1 MEGFLMSF
9 IYTSYNERDN
19 PFPANYV
26 YTAAGVLPA
35 LGAAFAPDGT
45 NMTDQ
50 QTCLFTGL
58 TLAQDRGV
66 FRATVVAGN
75 VTAWTRVIYGQSS
88 TGACTDGDIV
98 IILSGTAYGDHQ
110 FQCTDTATATWVDL
124 GGVTAFPRTQVIYI
138 DGGRTDTYVAT
149 GSLDKPFKTI
159 LAALAVTNADVGK
172 SWRFEVGAATYADNL
187 TITGPRLLQVVG
199 SGVVISGTILINSG
213 VGSYDRI
220 EFKGVNTF
228 RSEKGP
234 AMTISGAITAT
245 RTDDSLIYVGF
256 NGCYVSGSFTTTDS
270 GTWVTQWI
278 NTRMTG
284 AIDGTLPGFGT
295 PCILIEAYGFCEFT
309 GAMSNKIS
317 FYNCNEAEI
326 YSAIN
331 ISGAFENVFKHTK
344 FLNPS
349 TITITNAS
357 PVYVDNM
364 SYNSLKAR
372 TPTLAGGAYY
382 NYLDDAAYPTV
393 TKTSADT
400 GYTCTT
406 LDHTVFVD
414 TTGGNTTIN
423 LPTATGVDGRIYV
436 FKKVAAANDMVI
448 AGGGSNIDGDASK
461 TYAANYSSI
470 TVQSNGTTWYII

>member
-1 MEGFLMSF
+1 MSF
-9 IYTSYNERDN
+9 IYTDYMNRDN
-19 PFPANYV
+19 PYPANYV
-26 YTAAGVLPA
+26 YLAAGVLPA
-35 LGAAFAPDGT
+35 LGAPFAPDGT

-58 TLAQDRGV
+58 TLAADRGV

-98 IILSGTAYGDHQ
+98 IVLEGTAYADHQ
-110 FQCTDTATATWVDL
+110 FQCTDTTTATWVDL

-138 DGGRTDTYVAT
+138 DAGRTDTYVAT
-149 GSLDKPFKTI
+149 GSIDKPFKTI

-172 SWRFEVGAATYADNL
+172 NWRFEVGAGTYSDNI
-187 TITGPRLLQVVG
+187 TITGPRLLQIVG
-199 SGVVISGTILINSG
+199 SGVVISGTVLINSG

-220 EFKGVNTF
+220 EFKGTHTF
-228 RSEKGP
+228 RAEKGP

-245 RTDDSLIYVGF
+245 RTNDSLIYVGF

-270 GTWVTQWI
+270 GTWVCQYI
-278 NTRMTG
+278 NSRVTG

-309 GAMSNKIS
+309 GAISNKVS

-331 ISGAFENVFKHTK
+331 ITGSFENVFKHTK
-344 FLNPS
+344 FLNPA
-349 TITITNAS
+349 TITITNAA

-382 NYLDDAAYPTV
+382 NYLDDASYPTV
-393 TKTSADT
+393 TKVVGDS
-400 GYTCTT
+400 GYTVTAY
-406 LDHTVFVD
+406 DHTIFVD
-414 TTGGNTTIN
+414 TTGGNVTIN
-423 LPTATGVDGRIYV
+423 LPTAVGINGRKYT
-436 FKKVAAANDMVI
+436 FKKVALANTMTI
-448 AGGGSNIDGDASK
+448 GGGGVLIDGV
-461 TYAANYSSI
+461 AAIDVVAALSSI
-470 TVQSNGTTWYII
+470 TAQSDGTTWWII